1 MDIEDWR
8 KRIDD
13 VDTELVELLNRRTE
27 YAIEIGKLK
36 RQYNLSL
43 LSPDREEEIV
53 ANALGR
59 NQGPLDEGAIRR
71 LFECLLS
78 ESRRVVQAKLH
89 EDRSTQGLAGGAV
102 GEADS
107 NTDFSI

>member
-1 MDIEDWR
+1 
-8 KRIDD
+8 
-13 VDTELVELLNRRTE
+13 
-27 YAIEIGKLK
+27 
-36 RQYNLSL
+36 
-43 LSPDREEEIV
+43 
-53 ANALGR
+53 
-59 NQGPLDEGAIRR
+59 